1 MRILIVGAGP
11 AGLALALALRR
22 NGITPVVIE
31 RAQQSRG
38 GGYAVGLHVNGWN
51 AAERLGVLAP
61 MRQAAMPL
69 GRAEYRSPHGKR
81 LFSYDYRHLAHSAK
95 GRMLAI
101 MRDRVIDVLAQ
112 ALGRDIDIRYATTV
126 TALADAPTGATVTFS
141 DGNSREFDIV
151 VGADGY
157 RSAVRE
163 LCFGPHE
170 DYLRPLGYRA
180 AAWRMPLTTPLASSF
195 VGMMDV
201 DLQGGV
207 YAVGDGTAA
216 TLYCWRDSS
225 TERVPHE
232 RRQAIL
238 MERFGGWADP
248 VASSLASDIDWQRGF
263 FDTIAQVEMPVWSK
277 GRVVLLGD
285 AAWCLTFLSG
295 QGTSTALAGALILA
309 AELSAKPH
317 AEAFAA
323 YEARLRPVT
332 TQMQAASRRIGGHY
346 VPESRMGMRIQSWLL
361 PLLLSR
367 PLAGLVARRMM
378 AKELDLDITR

>member
-31 RAQQSRG
+31 RAQQNRG

-51 AAERLGVLAP
+51 AAEQLGVLAQ

-69 GRAEYRSPHGKR
+69 GRAEYRSPRGQR

-112 ALGRDIDIRYATTV
+112 ALGRDVHIRYATTV

-141 DGNSREFDIV
+141 DGDSQEFDIV

-157 RSAVRE
+157 RSALRA

-238 MERFGGWADP
+238 MERFGDWADP
-248 VASSLASDIDWQRGF
+248 VASSLVDGIDWQRGF
-263 FDTIAQVEMPVWSK
+263 FDTIAQVEMPAWSK

-285 AAWCLTFLSG
+285 SAWCLTFLSG

-309 AELSAKPH
+309 AELTAKPH

-332 TQMQAASRRIGGHY
+332 TQMQAASRKIGGHY

-367 PLAGLVARRMM
+367 PFAGLVARRMM
-378 AKELDLDITR
+378 AKELELN

>member
-11 AGLALALALRR
+11 AGLALALALRQK
-22 NGITPVVIE
+22 GITPTLIE
-31 RAQQSRG
+31 RALESRG
-38 GGYAVGLHVNGWN
+38 EGYAVGLHVNGWN
-51 AAERLGVLAP
+51 AAERLGILAQ
-61 MRQAAMPL
+61 MRKAAMPL
-69 GRAEYRSPHGKR
+69 GKAVYRDPRGR
-81 LFSYDYRHLAHSAK
+81 MLFSYDYRNLARSANGK
-95 GRMLAI
+95 MLAI
-101 MRDRVIDVLAQ
+101 MRDRVVDVLTR
-112 ALGRDIDIRYATTV
+112 ALGSSVDIRYGTTV
-126 TALADAPTGATVTFS
+126 AALSDAPAGATVTFS
-141 DGNSREFDIV
+141 DGRVQDFDVV

-157 RSAVRE
+157 RSALRA

-170 DYLRPLGYRA
+170 DFLRPLGYRA
-180 AAWRMPLTTPLASSF
+180 AAWRMPLTAPLPSSF

-225 TERVPHE
+225 TERVPQEE
-232 RRQAIL
+232 RRAIL
-238 MERFGGWADP
+238 MDRFGGWADP
-248 VASSLASDIDWQRGF
+248 VALSLVNGIDWQRGF
-263 FDTIAQVEMPVWSK
+263 FDTIAQIEMPRWSK

-309 AELSAKPH
+309 SELTAKPH

-332 TQMQAASRRIGGHY
+332 TQMQAASRKIGGHY
-346 VPESRMGMRIQSWLL
+346 VPESRMGLRLQSWLL

-367 PLAGLVARRMM
+367 PFAGIVARRMM
-378 AKELDLDITR
+378 AQELTL